1 MSKISKS
8 TLACILIAFVVHT
21 DSWAV
26 SFALNCGSIDG
37 RHGLVIEQ

>member
-8 TLACILIAFVVHT
+8 TLACILAFVVHT
-21 DSWAV
+21 DSLAV